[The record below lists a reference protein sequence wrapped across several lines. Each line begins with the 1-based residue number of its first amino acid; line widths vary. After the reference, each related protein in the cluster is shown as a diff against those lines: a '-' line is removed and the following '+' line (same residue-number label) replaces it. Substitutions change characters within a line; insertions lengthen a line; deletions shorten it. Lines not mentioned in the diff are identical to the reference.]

1 MTKKI
6 FPIQTKTSCQL
17 KWAWSTLYLNS
28 GTTASCHRTSFSQL
42 TFENFNNFHNHPQ
55 KIQDRE
61 DMLAGHWPK
70 TNCSYC
76 RKIEE
81 QGGVSDRI
89 RQFNIPNLTPP
100 EVDNNLTATHVTPQ
114 ILEVY
119 FNNFCNLGCLYCIP
133 DLSSTI
139 EIENRKFGEFKQ
151 GSIHLEI
158 KDRHAQ
164 DFIPL
169 FWEWF
174 PEGFPKIKRFH
185 ILGGEPLLQKEFD
198 KLLDMIDRYP
208 NKECELNVVTN
219 LMLPLDRLEQYIE
232 KTKKLIAKKKIRRFD
247 ITCSL
252 DCWGAEQEYVRY
264 GLDLNIWQRNFERL
278 LKEKWLTLNINQT
291 ISALTIKTMP
301 QLLKLINTWRKE
313 HTVNQWFSGVT
324 PDPTYMK
331 CGIFGNL
338 EYSSAIE
345 EILSLM
351 PQTTEQEQL
360 AHGYMEGIL
369 TESQTPDY
377 QEINNLIIFL
387 NEKDRRRNTNWR
399 TVFPWIQKYESK

>member
-1 MTKKI
+1 MTKKL
-6 FPIQTKTSCQL
+6 FPIQTATSCQL

-61 DMLAGHWPK
+61 DMLAGRWPK

-81 QGGVSDRI
+81 QGGTSDRI

-100 EVDNNLTATHVTPQ
+100 EVDNNLTATHITPQ

-139 EIENRKFGEFKQ
+139 EMENRKFGEFKQ

-174 PEGFPKIKRFH
+174 PKGFPKIKRFH

-198 KLLDMIDRYP
+198 KLLDMIDQYP

-219 LMLPLDRLEQYIE
+219 LMLPMERLEQYIE

-301 QLLKLINTWRKE
+301 QLLKLINIWRKE

-324 PDPTYMK
+324 PEPTYMK

-338 EYSSAIE
+338 EYSDATE

-360 AHGYMEGIL
+360 AHSYMKGIL
-369 TESQTPDY
+369 TECQTPDY